1 MYAQFAQSVQGKSF
15 LSQLSHSVNMVI
27 SHPKDPLLDQS
38 THRRIEAKRSQFPH
52 IRRLH
57 TMYALVQQLVSG
69 LVGQRFSLLLF
80 AYFRAIEDN
89 FRVERNIWVLH
100 PISHQN

>member
-1 MYAQFAQSVQGKSF
+1 
-15 LSQLSHSVNMVI
+15 
-27 SHPKDPLLDQS
+27 
-38 THRRIEAKRSQFPH
+38 
-52 IRRLH
+52 
-57 TMYALVQQLVSG
+57 MYALVQQLVSG